1 MTQSERAQLLS
12 HERSPT
18 DRGRRAA
25 EAAWRIEWPRLV
37 ARLTRMFG
45 DIDAAEDLA
54 QDALLA
60 ALEQWPRD
68 GVPPNPGAWLMLT
81 AKHQAIDRHRRDAT
95 FRRKLSLLG
104 GELLIE
110 DAEPPLPA
118 GVDPDVGIEDDLLR
132 MVFTACH
139 PILPSPARV
148 ALTLRLVGGLT
159 TGEIAR
165 AYLVPESTVAQRIV
179 RAKRTLATERI
190 PYEVPSGAELAS
202 RLDSVLDVIYLIFNE
217 GYTATSGEDWVRV
230 ELVEEGLRLGRILTG
245 LMPDAPEVHGLAA
258 LLEVQSSRVWARRGA
273 SKTVVPL
280 ADQDRSRWDRL
291 LIRRGFAEL
300 GCAHALNHRQRRPPG
315 RYALQA
321 AIAAAHAMAA
331 APEETD
337 WRRIAGL
344 YAVLAQ
350 RFPSPIVELNRA
362 VAVAMVDGPAAGL
375 ELLDAVAAAGAL
387 SDYHL
392 LHAVRGDFLARLGR
406 HPEAAASFRQAA
418 ELTANNAEQTFLRDR
433 ANASAPTVAGPTLAP
448 HRRARHEHG

>member
-1 MTQSERAQLLS
+1 MTRSERGQGTG
-12 HERSPT
+12 HDRSPGE
-18 DRGRRAA
+18 RGRTAA

-37 ARLTRMFG
+37 AGLTRMLG

-68 GVPPNPGAWLMLT
+68 GVPPNPGGWLMLT
-81 AKHQAIDRHRRDAT
+81 AKHQAIDRRRRDAV
-95 FRRKLSLLG
+95 FRRKLWVLG
-104 GELLIE
+104 GELVVE
-110 DAEPPLPA
+110 DAEQPLPTS
-118 GVDPDVGIEDDLLR
+118 VDPDRAIEDDLLR
-132 MVFTACH
+132 MVFIACH
-139 PILPSPARV
+139 PVLAPPPRV

-179 RAKRTLATERI
+179 RAKRRLAAERI
-190 PYEVPSGAELAS
+190 PFEVPYGEELAR
-202 RLDSVLDVIYLIFNE
+202 RLESALDVIYLIFNE

-230 ELVEEGLRLGRILTG
+230 DLVEEGLRLARILTG
-245 LMPDAPEVHGLAA
+245 LMPDEPEVHGLAA
-258 LLEVQSSRVWARRGA
+258 LLELQASRVWARSGPSRA
-273 SKTVVPL
+273 LLLL
-280 ADQDRSRWDRL
+280 ADQNRSRWDRL

-300 GCAHALNHRQRRPPG
+300 GRAHALNHRRRQPPG

-331 APEETD
+331 TPEDTD

-362 VAVAMVDGPAAGL
+362 VAVAMVDGPGAAL
-375 ELLDAVAAAGAL
+375 ELLEAIAASGAL

-392 LHAVRGDFLARLGR
+392 LHAVRGDLLVRLGR
-406 HPEAAASFRQAA
+406 DQEAATSFLQAA
-418 ELTANNAEQTFLRDR
+418 DLTGNIAEQHFLRDC
-433 ANASAPTVAGPTLAP
+433 ASACVHPK
-448 HRRARHEHG
+448 

>member
-1 MTQSERAQLLS
+1 MTRSERTQLIGRQLS
-12 HERSPT
+12 PSE
-18 DRGRRAA
+18 RGRRAA

-37 ARLTRMFG
+37 AGLTRMFG
-45 DIDAAEDLA
+45 DINAAEDLA

-68 GVPPNPGAWLMLT
+68 GVPTNAGAWLMLT
-81 AKHQAIDRHRRDAT
+81 AKHRAIDRHRRDAT
-95 FRRKLSLLG
+95 FRRKLSALG

-110 DAEPPLPA
+110 GAEQPLPA
-118 GVDPDVGIEDDLLR
+118 SVDPDFAIEDDLLR

-139 PILPSPARV
+139 PVLPPPARV

-179 RAKRTLATERI
+179 RAKRKITAERI
-190 PYEVPSGAELAS
+190 PYEVPHGAKLAS

-230 ELVEEGLRLGRILTG
+230 ELVEEGLRLARIMTG
-245 LMPDAPEVHGLAA
+245 LMPDESEVHGLAA
-258 LLEVQSSRVWARRGA
+258 LLELQSSRVWARSGE
-273 SKTVVPL
+273 SETLVLL
-280 ADQDRSRWDRL
+280 ADQNRTRWDRL

-300 GCAHALNHRQRRPPG
+300 GRAHALNHQQRRPPG

-331 APEETD
+331 TPEETD

-362 VAVAMVDGPAAGL
+362 VAVAMVDGPGAGL
-375 ELLDAVAAAGAL
+375 ELLEAIAGAGAL
-387 SDYHL
+387 SGYHL
-392 LHAVRGDFLARLGR
+392 LHAVRGDLLARLGR
-406 HPEAAASFRQAA
+406 DQEAATSFLQAA
-418 ELTANNAEQTFLRDR
+418 ELTVNIPEQRFLRHR
-433 ANASAPTVAGPTLAP
+433 ANACI
-448 HRRARHEHG
+448 HRRETPAPGEPASPSE